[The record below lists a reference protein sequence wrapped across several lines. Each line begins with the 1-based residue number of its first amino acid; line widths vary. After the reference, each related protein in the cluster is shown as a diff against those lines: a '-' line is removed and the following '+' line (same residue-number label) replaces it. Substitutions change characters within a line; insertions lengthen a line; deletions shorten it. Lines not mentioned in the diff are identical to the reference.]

1 MNQFVYKTY
10 GFTLASEFEL
20 PELLP
25 TDNKIKPQVRV
36 CWGDVPP
43 ALEQPERQGVLFQV
57 RVGEYLL
64 DVPNVARYLVREG
77 CEIVVQPYE
86 NAVESEV
93 GLFLTSNCFPALLYQ
108 RGIYSMHASAVQTER
123 GAVLFCGQSGSGKS
137 TLLAAFVLKGY
148 PMLADDVAG
157 IWLGKDGPPRVI
169 PAYPRL
175 KLWPDMIAEMDIPQ
189 EKLHRLRDKNEK
201 KGLYIPGQYALEMV
215 TLAAIYNLRTHNR
228 DEIDLDLLADSDRV
242 LNVIGNTASRM
253 LAEGSGQAQM
263 LFQSALQIARG
274 THIARLTRPR
284 KRNCLDELVKCVEQ
298 DLEL

>member
-1 MNQFVYKTY
+1 MNSSIYKTY
-10 GFTLASEFEL
+10 GFFLASEFEL

-25 TDNKIKPQVRV
+25 SDEDVEPQVWV
-36 CWGDVPP
+36 SWGDVPP
-43 ALEQPERQGVLFQV
+43 ALDEPERQGVLFQV
-57 RVGEYLL
+57 RTGAYLL
-64 DVPNVARYLVREG
+64 NVPNVARYLVREG
-77 CEIVVQPYE
+77 CEIIVQPYE
-86 NAVESEV
+86 HAAESEV

-108 RGIYSMHASAVQTER
+108 RGIYSMHASAIQTER
-123 GAVLFCGQSGSGKS
+123 GAVLFCGPSGNGKS
-137 TLLAAFVLKGY
+137 TLLAAFVLKDY

-157 IWLGKDGPPRVI
+157 IRLEDGEPPQVI

-175 KLWPDMIAEMDIPQ
+175 KLWPDMISELGIPE

-201 KGLYIPGQYALEMV
+201 KGLYLPEQYTQKLV
-215 TLAAIYNLRTHNR
+215 PLAAIYNLRTHNKN
-228 DEIDLDLLADSDRV
+228 EVLLEPLADSDRV
-242 LNVIGNTASRM
+242 LNVIGNTAWRM

-284 KRNCLDELVKCVEQ
+284 KRRCLDELVSRIEQ